1 MYVTTRALVLRAAD
15 YKESSRMLTLLTESD
30 GKISAAAKGV
40 RRKNSKLAAAAQLYA
55 FSEVTL
61 SHSGGRWYLNEG
73 NALELFPGI
82 GLSIENL
89 ALAAYFS
96 ELLETVCRE
105 DIPEPELLRLALN
118 TFFALSEG
126 KKSPALIK
134 AAFEMRLM
142 CQAGYAPPLEG
153 CAACGNPDPAELV
166 FALEGDGLMCRSCA
180 AASGAPR
187 ARLCA
192 SSLAAMRYIEEADDR
207 RVFSFNLSDDA
218 LERLSDACEK
228 YVRQQLERDFRTL
241 DYYKKFGAGQ

>member
-61 SHSGGRWYLNEG
+61 SHSGGRWYLNEA

-82 GLSIENL
+82 GMSIENL

-96 ELLETVCRE
+96 ELLETVCRDE
-105 DIPEPELLRLALN
+105 LPEPELLRLGLN

-134 AAFEMRLM
+134 AVFELRLM
-142 CQAGYAPPLEG
+142 CQAGYAPPLDG
-153 CAACGNPDPAELV
+153 CAACGTENPTEPV
-166 FALEGDGLMCRSCA
+166 FALDGDGLMCRSCA
-180 AASGAPR
+180 AAAGAAR

-192 SSLAAMRYIEEADDR
+192 SSLAAARYIEAADGR
-207 RVFSFNLSDDA
+207 RLFSFNLSDDA
-218 LERLSDACEK
+218 LRRLSEASER
-228 YVRQQLERDFRTL
+228 YARQQLEREFKTL

>member
-30 GKISAAAKGV
+30 GRISAAARGV

-61 SHSGGRWYLNEG
+61 SHSGGRWYLNEA

-82 GLSIENL
+82 GMSIENL

-96 ELLETVCRE
+96 ELLETVCR
-105 DIPEPELLRLALN
+105 DGIPEPELLRLGLN

-126 KKSPALIK
+126 RKSPELIK
-134 AAFEMRLM
+134 AAFELRLM
-142 CQAGYAPPLEG
+142 CEAGYAPPLES
-153 CAACGNPDPAELV
+153 CAACGTEDPAEPV

-180 AASGAPR
+180 AAAGAMR

-192 SSLAAMRYIEEADDR
+192 SSLAAARYIESAGDR
-207 RVFSFNLSDDA
+207 RIFSFNLSDDA
-218 LERLSDACEK
+218 LRRLSNVGERYA
-228 YVRQQLERDFRTL
+228 RQQLEREFKTL
-241 DYYKKFGAGQ
+241 DYYKKFGAVE

>member
-61 SHSGGRWYLNEG
+61 SHSGGRWYLSEA

-82 GLSIENL
+82 GTSIENL

-96 ELLETVCRE
+96 ELLETICRE
-105 DIPEPELLRLALN
+105 DVPEPELLRLGLN

-126 KKSPALIK
+126 KRSPALIK
-134 AAFEMRLM
+134 AAFELRLM
-142 CQAGYAPPLEG
+142 CCAGYEPPLFG
-153 CAACGNPDPAELV
+153 CASCGTEDPAEPV

-180 AASGAPR
+180 AAAGAAR
-187 ARLCA
+187 VRLCA
-192 SSLAAMRYIEEADDR
+192 SSLAAARYIEAADDR
-207 RVFSFNLSDDA
+207 RIFSFSLSDDA
-218 LERLSDACEK
+218 LLRLSEVCEK
-228 YVRQQLERDFRTL
+228 YVLRQLERDFRTL
-241 DYYKKFGAGQ
+241 DYYKKFGAVQ

>member
-96 ELLETVCRE
+96 ELLEAVCRE

-126 KKSPALIK
+126 KKSPTLIK

-142 CQAGYAPPLEG
+142 CQSGYAPPLEG
-153 CAACGNPDPAELV
+153 CPACSNPDPAEPV

-180 AASGAPR
+180 AVSGAPR

-207 RVFSFNLSDDA
+207 RLFSFNLSEDA

>member
-1 MYVTTRALVLRAAD
+1 
-15 YKESSRMLTLLTESD
+15 MLTLLTESD
-30 GKISAAAKGV
+30 GRISAAAKGV

-61 SHSGGRWYLNEG
+61 SHTGGRWYLNEA

-96 ELLETVCRE
+96 EVLETVCRE

-134 AAFEMRLM
+134 AAFEFRLM
-142 CQAGYAPPLEG
+142 CQAGYAPPLDA
-153 CAACGNPDPAELV
+153 CAACGNPEPAEPV

-180 AASGAPR
+180 AASGVPR
-187 ARLCA
+187 TRLCA
-192 SSLAAMRYIEEADDR
+192 SSLAALRYIEAADDR
-207 RVFSFNLSDDA
+207 KFFSFNLSDEA
-218 LERLSDACEK
+218 LTRLSDAGEK
-228 YVRQQLERDFRTL
+228 YLRHQLERNFKTL
-241 DYYKKFGAGQ
+241 DYYKKFGAVQ

>member
-1 MYVTTRALVLRAAD
+1 
-15 YKESSRMLTLLTESD
+15 MLTLLTESD

-61 SHSGGRWYLNEG
+61 SHSGGRWYLNEA

-82 GLSIENL
+82 GMSIENL

-96 ELLETVCRE
+96 ELLETVCRDE
-105 DIPEPELLRLALN
+105 LPEPELLRLGLN

-126 KKSPALIK
+126 KKSPGLIK
-134 AAFEMRLM
+134 AAFELRLM
-142 CQAGYAPPLEG
+142 CQAGYAPPLDG
-153 CAACGNPDPAELV
+153 CAACGTENPAEPV

-180 AASGAPR
+180 AVAGTAR

-192 SSLAAMRYIEEADDR
+192 SSLAAARYIEAADDR
-207 RVFSFNLSDDA
+207 RLFSFNLSDDA
-218 LERLSDACEK
+218 LRRLSEASER
-228 YVRQQLERDFRTL
+228 YARHQLEREFKTL

>member
-15 YKESSRMLTLLTESD
+15 YKESSRMLTLITESD
-30 GKISAAAKGV
+30 GKISAAARGV

-61 SHSGGRWYLNEG
+61 SHSGGRWYLNEA

-82 GLSIENL
+82 GTSIENF

-105 DIPEPELLRLALN
+105 DIPEPELLRLGLN

-126 KKSPALIK
+126 KRSPALIK
-134 AAFEMRLM
+134 AAFELRLM
-142 CQAGYAPPLEG
+142 CQSGYAPPLEG
-153 CAACGNPDPAELV
+153 CSACGTEDPAEPV
-166 FALEGDGLMCRSCA
+166 FALDGDGLMCRSCA
-180 AASGAPR
+180 ASAGLAR
-187 ARLCA
+187 AKLCA
-192 SSLAAMRYIEEADDR
+192 SSLAAARYIESADDR
-207 RVFSFNLSDDA
+207 RLFSFSLSEDG
-218 LERLSDACEK
+218 LSRLSEASER
-228 YVRQQLERDFRTL
+228 YVRRQLEREFKTL